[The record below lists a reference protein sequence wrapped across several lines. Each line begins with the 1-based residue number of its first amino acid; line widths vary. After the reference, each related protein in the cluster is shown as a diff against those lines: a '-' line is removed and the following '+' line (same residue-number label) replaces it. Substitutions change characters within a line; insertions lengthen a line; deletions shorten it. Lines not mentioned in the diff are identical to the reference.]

1 MSQPQPEILMKKL
14 TSYEYK
20 QFLSSTVNYQLVL
33 QSFKAKA
40 EDSFQSVGLI
50 VEMTDKNSLV

>member
-1 MSQPQPEILMKKL
+1 MKKL